1 MQTLIV
7 KSQKNRI
14 ELVTIPGNVQ
24 ADLSDYK
31 PFEDQDGGKATL
43 APASSETV
51 GGGGFAPQGPP
62 PAYTPS
68 GAQQNISSADFQ
80 VWDQKEASF
89 LCFSDQEWISY
100 RVITYIIYE

>member
-1 MQTLIV
+1 MIV
-7 KSQKNRI
+7 KNQNNRI
-14 ELVTIPGNVQ
+14 ELVTSPGNVQ

-31 PFEDQDGGKATL
+31 PFEGQDGGKATL

-80 VWDQKEASF
+80 VRGSEIKKKSH
-89 LCFSDQEWISY
+89 FSDQE
-100 RVITYIIYE
+100 